1 MNTGFLIDTN
11 VLSELMRENPA
22 PQVLAWFASQ
32 NANLMQTSAITH
44 AEILAGIALLPAGKR
59 REAMAQAA
67 SQIFEEDF
75 SGRCFDFGGKAIAH
89 YAMVRAQR
97 QSAGRPID
105 TADAQIAA
113 IALATQLTLV
123 TRNTK
128 DFDGIDGLQ
137 ILNPWCITD
146 TAPTP

>member
-1 MNTGFLIDTN
+1 MSTGFLIDTN
-11 VLSELMRENPA
+11 VLSELMREHPA

-59 REAMAQAA
+59 RKAVAHAA

-75 SGRCFDFGGKAIAH
+75 AGRCIDFGGQAVRH
-89 YAMVRAQR
+89 YALVRAQR
-97 QSAGRPID
+97 QLAGRPID

-113 IALATQLTLV
+113 IALATHLTLI

-128 DFDGIDGLQ
+128 DFEGIDNLQ
-137 ILNPWCITD
+137 VVNPWLHH
-146 TAPTP
+146 

>member
-1 MNTGFLIDTN
+1 MSTGFLIDTN

-59 REAMAQAA
+59 REAVAHAA

-75 SGRCFDFGGKAIAH
+75 AGRCIDFGGQAVRHSAL
-89 YAMVRAQR
+89 VRAQR
-97 QSAGRPID
+97 QLAGRPID

-113 IALATQLTLV
+113 IALATHLTLI

-128 DFDGIDGLQ
+128 DFEGIDNLQ
-137 ILNPWCITD
+137 VVNPWLHH
-146 TAPTP
+146 

>member
-1 MNTGFLIDTN
+1 MSTGFLIDTN

-59 REAMAQAA
+59 REAIAHAA

-75 SGRCFDFGGKAIAH
+75 AGRCIDFGGQAVRH
-89 YAMVRAQR
+89 YALVRAQR
-97 QSAGRPID
+97 QLAGRPID

-113 IALATQLTLV
+113 IALATHLTLI

-128 DFDGIDGLQ
+128 DFEGIDNLQ
-137 ILNPWCITD
+137 VVNPWLHH
-146 TAPTP
+146 

>member
-1 MNTGFLIDTN
+1 MSTGFLIDTN
-11 VLSELMRENPA
+11 VLSELMRDNPA
-22 PQVLAWFASQ
+22 PQVLAWFESQ

-59 REAMAQAA
+59 REAMALAA

-75 SGRCFDFGGKAIAH
+75 AGRCFDFGGQAIGH
-89 YAMVRAQR
+89 YAAVRAQR
-97 QSAGRPID
+97 QLAGRPID

-113 IALATQLTLV
+113 ISLAKHLTLV

-128 DFDGIDGLQ
+128 DFEGIDGLQ
-137 ILNPWCITD
+137 VVNPWLHH
-146 TAPTP
+146 

>member
-1 MNTGFLIDTN
+1 MSTGFLIDTN

-22 PQVLAWFASQ
+22 PQVLAWFAGQ
-32 NANLMQTSAITH
+32 NAKLMQTSAITQ

-75 SGRCFDFGGKAIAH
+75 SGRCLHFGGHAIGH
-89 YAMVRAQR
+89 YALVRAQR
-97 QSAGRPID
+97 QLAGRPID

-113 IALATQLTLV
+113 IALAADLTLA

-137 ILNPWCITD
+137 IINPWLHH
-146 TAPTP
+146 

>member
-1 MNTGFLIDTN
+1 MSTGFLIDTN

-67 SQIFEEDF
+67 GQIFEEDF
-75 SGRCFDFGGKAIAH
+75 SGRCIDFGGQAISQ
-89 YAMVRAQR
+89 YALVRAQR
-97 QSAGRPID
+97 QLAGRPID

-113 IALATQLTLV
+113 IALVTHLTLV

-128 DFDGIDGLQ
+128 DFEGIDGLQ
-137 ILNPWCITD
+137 IVNPWLHH
-146 TAPTP
+146 

>member
-1 MNTGFLIDTN
+1 MSAGFLIDTN

-67 SQIFEEDF
+67 GQIFEEDF
-75 SGRCFDFGGKAIAH
+75 AGKCIDFGGQAVGH
-89 YAMVRAQR
+89 YALVRAQR
-97 QSAGRPID
+97 QLAGRPID

-113 IALATQLTLV
+113 IALVTHLTLV

-128 DFDGIDGLQ
+128 DFEGIDGLQ
-137 ILNPWCITD
+137 VVNPWLHH
-146 TAPTP
+146 

>member
-1 MNTGFLIDTN
+1 MSTGFLIDTN

-44 AEILAGIALLPAGKR
+44 AEILAGIALLPAGTR
-59 REAMAQAA
+59 RKAVAHAA

-75 SGRCFDFGGKAIAH
+75 AGRCIDFGGQAVRH
-89 YAMVRAQR
+89 YALVRAQR
-97 QSAGRPID
+97 QLAGRPID

-113 IALATQLTLV
+113 IALATHLTLI

-128 DFDGIDGLQ
+128 DFEGIDNLQ
-137 ILNPWCITD
+137 VVNPWLHH
-146 TAPTP
+146 